1 MSDVLQLCWSRSPAD
16 GPAIQRAVRFE
27 FRYGEQYARMILLF
41 CMTMMFC
48 VSCPLITPFG
58 CLYFIMKHYVDRH
71 NIFYVYKPSK
81 INKKV
86 HATAISF
93 IVLSTVV
100 LQFFMTIFSVLRS
113 GVALTELTLRSK
125 YAIGLFLVSVNIFS
139 AQLWSD
145 TCKKFSPIEYMECTL
160 VREQDLNQPDFDY
173 VPDILQEGVVR
184 YRFFPAGEDGTT
196 KRQESDTDEVNS
208 NAYGTFENK

>member
-1 MSDVLQLCWSRSPAD
+1 M
-16 GPAIQRAVRFE
+16 
-27 FRYGEQYARMILLF
+27 MLLF

-58 CLYFIMKHYVDRH
+58 CLYFITKHYVDRH

-160 VREQDLNQPDFDY
+160 VREQDLHQPDFDY
-173 VPDILQEGVVR
+173 VPDILQEGAVR
-184 YRFFPAGEDGTT
+184 YRHFPAGEDGT
-196 KRQESDTDEVNS
+196 KRQESGIDETNS